1 MRNIIY
7 KDEYIKLDSGYLFGR
22 GVFETILIK
31 EEPIFLKE
39 HIERLNR
46 GIEYLNLGDKIEEKF
61 VLDKIKYYNI
71 KNKALKII
79 VSEKNFI
86 LEERELTYKEE
97 DYNTGFSLKL
107 SKVVRSSKSDILKIK
122 SINYLENI
130 IEREKALKEGV
141 NEVVFLNEKGFLTE
155 GSISNIF
162 IVKDKNIYTP
172 HEDSGILK
180 GTVRSFLLKN
190 YNVKEKNISLEDLLQ
205 CDEIFITNSLIGIM
219 KISKFEDKIYKKDKI
234 TESIRKQ
241 YEKEIGGI
249 KK

>member
-22 GVFETILIK
+22 GVFETILIR

-86 LEERELTYKEE
+86 LEERELTYKNE
-97 DYNTGFSLKL
+97 DYSKGFSLKL
-107 SKVVRSSKSDILKIK
+107 SKVIRSSKSDILKIK

-130 IEREKALKEGV
+130 IEREKAIKEGF
-141 NEVVFLNEKGFLTE
+141 NEVIFLNEEGFLTE
-155 GSISNIF
+155 GSISNLF
-162 IVKDKNIYTP
+162 IIKDKKIYTP
-172 HEDSGILK
+172 HEASGLLK
-180 GTVRSFLLKN
+180 GTVRSFLIKN
-190 YNVKEKNISLEDLLQ
+190 YEIKEENISLEDILSS
-205 CDEIFITNSLIGIM
+205 DEVFITNSLIGIM
-219 KISKFEDKIYKKDKI
+219 KVSKFEDKIYKEDKI
-234 TESIRKQ
+234 IECIRKQ

>member
-39 HIERLNR
+39 HIERLNK

-130 IEREKALKEGV
+130 IEREKALKEGY
-141 NEVVFLNEKGFLTE
+141 NEVIFLNEKGFLTE

-162 IVKDKNIYTP
+162 VVKDKNIYTP
-172 HEDSGILK
+172 HENSGLLK
-180 GTVRSFLLKN
+180 GTIRNFLINN
-190 YNVKEKNISLEDLLQ
+190 YDIKETNISLEDILN
-205 CDEIFITNSLIGIM
+205 CDEVFITNSLIGIM
-219 KISKFEDKIYKKDKI
+219 KVSKFEDKIYKKNNITKGIRKEYEDKI
-234 TESIRKQ
+234 GRI
-241 YEKEIGGI
+241 
-249 KK
+249 

>member
-31 EEPIFLKE
+31 EKPIFLKE

-46 GIEYLNLGDKIEEKF
+46 GIEYLGLGDKIEEKF

-79 VSEKNFI
+79 VSEKNLV
-86 LEERELTYKEE
+86 LEEREVTYKEE
-97 DYNTGFSLKL
+97 DYKIGFSLKL
-107 SKVVRSSKSDILKIK
+107 SKVIRSSNSDILKIK

-130 IEREKALKEGV
+130 IEREKALKEGY
-141 NEVVFLNEKGFLTE
+141 NEVVFFNEKGFLSE

-162 IVKDKNIYTP
+162 IVKNKNIYTP
-172 HEDSGILK
+172 HENSGLLN
-180 GTVRSFLLKN
+180 GTVRNFLINN
-190 YNVKEKNISLEDLLQ
+190 YDIKETNISLEDILN
-205 CDEIFITNSLIGIM
+205 CDEVFITNSLMGIM
-219 KISKFEDKIYKKDKI
+219 KVSIFEGKTYKESNITEWIRKEYEDKIWRI
-234 TESIRKQ
+234 
-241 YEKEIGGI
+241 
-249 KK
+249 